1 MKLYIIADMEG
12 LAGVVSKEQTE
23 GKDSSYF
30 NAARLQYTREVKAV
44 CEAAL
49 KEGVEEI
56 YVNDF
61 HGNGLN
67 IIPEKLPPEAMLIR
81 GGFRPESGYDLL
93 DKTFAGVIILGA
105 HVKTG
110 SNSGVIPHTFTGKLN
125 YEIFGQPV
133 GEFDLLSLLAG
144 ELKVPTI
151 MVTGDSAAIEQARTN
166 LPSTHMVIT
175 KFPVGNNG
183 ALCIHPDRVIET
195 MKDETRRAVKNIKS
209 IEPPQIAPPTQLTIR
224 LQDPLV
230 LDRISWTPGL
240 KKVDKNTFE
249 YVAQNMKEIAEIV
262 YGTTILAES

>member
-1 MKLYIIADMEG
+1 
-12 LAGVVSKEQTE
+12 
-23 GKDSSYF
+23 
-30 NAARLQYTREVKAV
+30 
-44 CEAAL
+44 
-49 KEGVEEI
+49 
-56 YVNDF
+56 
-61 HGNGLN
+61 
-67 IIPEKLPPEAMLIR
+67 
-81 GGFRPESGYDLL
+81 
-93 DKTFAGVIILGA
+93 
-105 HVKTG
+105 
-110 SNSGVIPHTFTGKLN
+110 
-125 YEIFGQPV
+125 V

-144 ELKVPTI
+144 EFKVPTI

-230 LDRISWTPGL
+230 LDRISWIPGL